1 MIGWSCS
8 MNRYEYAEG
17 KITFRDFSRQVD
29 IKTWEKV
36 IDMEAL
42 IIIGRYLYKNGYKDI
57 YLLND
62 YMVDSNRHALGGL
75 STVGFLFLK
84 PNRKYGKW
92 IGVSHYNAR
101 PYFMKHPEY
110 RAAEVFIEKELKS

>member
-1 MIGWSCS
+1 

-17 KITFRDFSRQVD
+17 KISNRSDFISREVAA
-29 IKTWEKV
+29 KTWEKV

-42 IIIGRYLYKNGYKDI
+42 IITGRYLYKSGYKEI

-62 YMVDSNRHALGGL
+62 YMEWSDRHALSGL
-75 STVGFLFLK
+75 HTVGFLFLK
-84 PNRKYGKW
+84 PKRKYGKW
-92 IGVSHYNAR
+92 IGVLDYNAR
-101 PYFMKHPEY
+101 TYFEKHPEY